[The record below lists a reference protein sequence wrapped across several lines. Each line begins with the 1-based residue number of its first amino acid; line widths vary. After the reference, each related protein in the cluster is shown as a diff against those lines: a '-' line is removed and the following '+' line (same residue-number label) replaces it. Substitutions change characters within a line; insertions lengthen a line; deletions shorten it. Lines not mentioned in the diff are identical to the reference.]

1 MDFVL
6 KQRLVG
12 AVVLV
17 ALGVIFIPM
26 LLEGPDDT
34 LVPELDQLP
43 ELVDPAPSRP
53 LEAFPTM
60 DTLPV
65 SPDTSVL
72 AADAAPDAEPVP
84 EPEPLAEPEPEP
96 EAQAEASAEVQ
107 GGPVAAE
114 SGVQPAPV
122 AEPAAQE
129 QQPAHAVDAE
139 PAAQEQQPAHAV
151 DAEPEAGPLGSWVVQ
166 VGSFSSQQN
175 AIGLRDKLRDGDFT
189 TQVEKVRV
197 AGKTHYRVRVG
208 PFLERDEAEQKRKQ
222 LADKFKLSGRV
233 LSYP

>member
-1 MDFVL
+1 MDPVL

-34 LVPELDQLP
+34 LVPELDELP

-53 LEAFPTM
+53 LDAFPTM
-60 DTLPV
+60 DTLPA

-72 AADAAPDAEPVP
+72 AADAAPDSEPRP
-84 EPEPLAEPEPEP
+84 EPEPLPEPETAPEP
-96 EAQAEASAEVQ
+96 EAEPEVQ
-107 GGPVAAE
+107 AAPGAAQ
-114 SGVQPAPV
+114 SRAQPSPA
-122 AEPAAQE
+122 AEPAPPEPPPAPQE
-129 QQPAHAVDAE
+129 PAAE
-139 PAAQEQQPAHAV
+139 PA
-151 DAEPEAGPLGSWVVQ
+151 AGPLGSWVVQ
-166 VGSFSSQQN
+166 VGSFSNESN
-175 AIGLRDKLRDGDFT
+175 AVGLRDKLRQGGFT

-197 AGKTHYRVRVG
+197 SGKTHYRVRVG
-208 PFLERDEAEQKRKQ
+208 PFLERDEAEQKRNQ

>member
-34 LVPELDQLP
+34 LVPELDELP

-53 LEAFPTM
+53 LDAFPTM

-72 AADAAPDAEPVP
+72 AADAEPDSELQS
-84 EPEPLAEPEPEP
+84 EPELLPAPEFEPEPESEP
-96 EAQAEASAEVQ
+96 EAEVQ
-107 GGPVAAE
+107 AGPAAAE
-114 SGVQPAPV
+114 SSVQPTAAAEPAAPEQPPAPQVPV
-122 AEPAAQE
+122 AEPA
-129 QQPAHAVDAE
+129 
-139 PAAQEQQPAHAV
+139 
-151 DAEPEAGPLGSWVVQ
+151 AGPLGSWVVQ
-166 VGSFSSQQN
+166 VGSFSNESN
-175 AIGLRDKLRDGDFT
+175 AVGLRDKLRQGGFT

-197 AGKTHYRVRVG
+197 SGKTHYRVRVG
-208 PFLERDEAEQKRKQ
+208 PFLERDEAEQKRNQ

>member
-1 MDFVL
+1 MDPVL

-34 LVPELDQLP
+34 LVPELDELP

-53 LEAFPTM
+53 LDAFPTM
-60 DTLPV
+60 DTLPA

-72 AADAAPDAEPVP
+72 AADAAPDSEPRP
-84 EPEPLAEPEPEP
+84 EPEPLPEP
-96 EAQAEASAEVQ
+96 EAAPEPEAEPEVQ
-107 GGPVAAE
+107 AAPGAAQ
-114 SGVQPAPV
+114 SRAQPSPA
-122 AEPAAQE
+122 AEPAPPE
-129 QQPAHAVDAE
+129 PPPAPQE
-139 PAAQEQQPAHAV
+139 PAAEAA
-151 DAEPEAGPLGSWVVQ
+151 AGPLGSWVVQ
-166 VGSFSSQQN
+166 VGSFSNESN
-175 AIGLRDKLRDGDFT
+175 AVGLRDKLRQGGFT

-197 AGKTHYRVRVG
+197 SGKTHYRVRVG
-208 PFLERDEAEQKRKQ
+208 PFLERDEAEQKRNQ

>member
-34 LVPELDQLP
+34 LVPELDELP

-53 LEAFPTM
+53 LDAFPTM
-60 DTLPV
+60 DTLPA

-72 AADAAPDAEPVP
+72 AADAAPDSEPRP
-84 EPEPLAEPEPEP
+84 EPEPLPEP
-96 EAQAEASAEVQ
+96 EAAPESEGAPEPEAEPEVQ
-107 GGPVAAE
+107 AAPGAAQ
-114 SGVQPAPV
+114 SRAQPSPA
-122 AEPAAQE
+122 AEPAAPE
-129 QQPAHAVDAE
+129 PPPAPQE
-139 PAAQEQQPAHAV
+139 PAAEAA
-151 DAEPEAGPLGSWVVQ
+151 AGPLGSWVVQ
-166 VGSFSSQQN
+166 VGSFSNESN
-175 AIGLRDKLRDGDFT
+175 AVGLRDKLRQGGFT

-197 AGKTHYRVRVG
+197 SGKTHYRVRVG
-208 PFLERDEAEQKRKQ
+208 PFLVRADAENSEKQ
-222 LADKFKLSGRV
+222 LLDKFSIKGRV

>member
-53 LEAFPTM
+53 LDAFPTM

-72 AADAAPDAEPVP
+72 AADAAPEAAPEADSESLP
-84 EPEPLAEPEPEP
+84 EPEPLPAPEFQPEPESEPEPEV
-96 EAQAEASAEVQ
+96 QAA
-107 GGPVAAE
+107 PAA
-114 SGVQPAPV
+114 
-122 AEPAAQE
+122 AEPAA
-129 QQPAHAVDAE
+129 PAPAPQE
-139 PAAQEQQPAHAV
+139 PA
-151 DAEPEAGPLGSWVVQ
+151 AEPEAGPLGSWVVQ

-175 AIGLRDKLRDGDFT
+175 AVGLRDKLRQGGFT

-222 LADKFKLSGRV
+222 LAGKFKLSGRV

>member
-1 MDFVL
+1 MDPVL

-34 LVPELDQLP
+34 LVPQLEQLP
-43 ELVDPAPSRP
+43 ELMDPGPSRP
-53 LEAFPTM
+53 LEAFPSM
-60 DTLPV
+60 DTLPA

-72 AADAAPDAEPVP
+72 AADTPSQREAEAPHP
-84 EPEPLAEPEPEP
+84 EPETEPEP
-96 EAQAEASAEVQ
+96 EAKPAPEPPPEPPVEAAAPAEAAPARAPEAAPPQ
-107 GGPVAAE
+107 APAAE
-114 SGVQPAPV
+114 PKTGV
-122 AEPAAQE
+122 
-129 QQPAHAVDAE
+129 
-139 PAAQEQQPAHAV
+139 
-151 DAEPEAGPLGSWVVQ
+151 LGSWVVQ

-175 AIGLRDKLRDGDFT
+175 AVGLRDKLRQGGFT

-197 AGKTHYRVRVG
+197 DGKTHYRVRVG
-208 PFLERDEAEQKRKQ
+208 PFLERDQAEQSRRQ
-222 LADKFKLSGRV
+222 LADKFKLNGRV

>member
-1 MDFVL
+1 MDVVL

-43 ELVDPAPSRP
+43 ELMDPGPSRP

-60 DTLPV
+60 DTLPA

-72 AADAAPDAEPVP
+72 AADAALEPEVLAP
-84 EPEPLAEPEPEP
+84 EPEPLPDVAE
-96 EAQAEASAEVQ
+96 
-107 GGPVAAE
+107 G
-114 SGVQPAPV
+114 APP
-122 AEPAAQE
+122 EPAAE
-129 QQPAHAVDAE
+129 AAAE
-139 PAAQEQQPAHAV
+139 PQPPPATAPGKATPAQPPASQPPSAK
-151 DAEPEAGPLGSWVVQ
+151 PKAGALGSWVVQ
-166 VGSFSSQQN
+166 VGSFSNQQN
-175 AIGLRDKLRDGDFT
+175 ALALRDKLRQGGFT

-197 AGKTHYRVRVG
+197 DAKTHYRVRVG
-208 PFLERDEAEQKRKQ
+208 PFLERDEAEQSRKQ
-222 LADKFKLSGRV
+222 VADKFKLSGRV

>member
-1 MDFVL
+1 MDSVL

-34 LVPELDQLP
+34 LVPELDELP

-53 LEAFPTM
+53 LDAFPTM
-60 DTLPV
+60 DTLPA

-72 AADAAPDAEPVP
+72 AADAAPDSEPRP
-84 EPEPLAEPEPEP
+84 EPEPLPEP
-96 EAQAEASAEVQ
+96 EAAPEPEAEPEVQ
-107 GGPVAAE
+107 AAPGAAQ
-114 SGVQPAPV
+114 SRAQPSPA
-122 AEPAAQE
+122 AEPAPPE
-129 QQPAHAVDAE
+129 PPPAPAAE
-139 PAAQEQQPAHAV
+139 PA
-151 DAEPEAGPLGSWVVQ
+151 AGPLGSWVVQ
-166 VGSFSSQQN
+166 VGSFSNESN
-175 AIGLRDKLRDGDFT
+175 AVGLRDKLRQGGFT

-197 AGKTHYRVRVG
+197 SGKTHYRVRVG
-208 PFLERDEAEQKRKQ
+208 PFLERDEAEQKRNQ

>member
-34 LVPELDQLP
+34 LVPELDELP

-53 LEAFPTM
+53 LDAFPTM

-72 AADAAPDAEPVP
+72 AADAVPDSEPLS
-84 EPEPLAEPEPEP
+84 EPEPLPAPEFQPEPESEPEPEV
-96 EAQAEASAEVQ
+96 QAAPA
-107 GGPVAAE
+107 AAE
-114 SGVQPAPV
+114 SRVQPSPA
-122 AEPAAQE
+122 AEPAAPAPAPQE
-129 QQPAHAVDAE
+129 PAAE
-139 PAAQEQQPAHAV
+139 PA
-151 DAEPEAGPLGSWVVQ
+151 AGPLGSWVVQ
-166 VGSFSSQQN
+166 VGSFSNESN
-175 AIGLRDKLRDGDFT
+175 AVGLRDKLRQGGFT

-197 AGKTHYRVRVG
+197 SGKTHYRVRVG
-208 PFLERDEAEQKRKQ
+208 PFLERDEAEQKRNQ

>member
-1 MDFVL
+1 MDVVL

-34 LVPELDQLP
+34 LVPELGQLP
-43 ELVDPAPSRP
+43 ELMDPGPGQP

-60 DTLPV
+60 DTLPAA
-65 SPDTSVL
+65 PDTSVL
-72 AADAAPDAEPVP
+72 AADAEPEPQPLAPESELEPVSEPELQPGSAAETPQEPVP
-84 EPEPLAEPEPEP
+84 QAQNEPATAPDKTTSTPAPASVPRAP
-96 EAQAEASAEVQ
+96 AAEAQ
-107 GGPVAAE
+107 
-114 SGVQPAPV
+114 
-122 AEPAAQE
+122 
-129 QQPAHAVDAE
+129 
-139 PAAQEQQPAHAV
+139 
-151 DAEPEAGPLGSWVVQ
+151 AGPLGSWVVQ

-175 AIGLRDKLRDGDFT
+175 AVGLRDKLRQGGFT

-197 AGKTHYRVRVG
+197 DGKTHYRVRVG
-208 PFLERDEAEQKRKQ
+208 PFLQRDEAERSRKQ

>member
-1 MDFVL
+1 MDSVL

-34 LVPELDQLP
+34 LVPELDELP
-43 ELVDPAPSRP
+43 ELVDPGPSRP

-60 DTLPV
+60 DSLPA

-72 AADAAPDAEPVP
+72 AADAAPEPEAPAP
-84 EPEPLAEPEPEP
+84 EPESLPEVEPDLAAEPPIEAPTPEEAV
-96 EAQAEASAEVQ
+96 EAQ
-107 GGPVAAE
+107 P
-114 SGVQPAPV
+114 PAGSEQ
-122 AEPAAQE
+122 ALSAAQP
-129 QQPAHAVDAE
+129 PAS
-139 PAAQEQQPAHAV
+139 P
-151 DAEPEAGPLGSWVVQ
+151 PESPPTEAKAGLLGSWVVQ
-166 VGSFSSQQN
+166 VGSFSNQQN
-175 AIGLRDKLRDGDFT
+175 AVALRDKLRKGGFT

-197 AGKTHYRVRVG
+197 EGKTHYRVRVG
-208 PFLERDEAEQKRKQ
+208 PFLERGEAEQSLKQ
-222 LADKFKLSGRV
+222 LGEKFELGGRV

>member
-34 LVPELDQLP
+34 LVPELDELP

-53 LEAFPTM
+53 LDAFPTM

-72 AADAAPDAEPVP
+72 AADAAPDSEPVP
-84 EPEPLAEPEPEP
+84 EPEPLPEPEPEP
-96 EAQAEASAEVQ
+96 EAASEPDPGLQA
-107 GGPVAAE
+107 GPAAAE
-114 SGVQPAPV
+114 SGAQTSPA
-122 AEPAAQE
+122 AEPAAPEQPPAPQE
-129 QQPAHAVDAE
+129 PAAE
-139 PAAQEQQPAHAV
+139 PA
-151 DAEPEAGPLGSWVVQ
+151 AGPLGSWVVQ
-166 VGSFSSQQN
+166 VGSFSNESN
-175 AIGLRDKLRDGDFT
+175 ALGLRDKLRQGGFT

-208 PFLERDEAEQKRKQ
+208 PFLERDAAEQKRKQ

>member
-53 LEAFPTM
+53 LDAFPTM

-72 AADAAPDAEPVP
+72 AADAAPEGDS
-84 EPEPLAEPEPEP
+84 EPLPEPEP
-96 EAQAEASAEVQ
+96 EAEPEAEPEVRA
-107 GGPVAAE
+107 GPAAAE

-122 AEPAAQE
+122 AEQAAPEQPPA
-129 QQPAHAVDAE
+129 PAPQV
-139 PAAQEQQPAHAV
+139 PA
-151 DAEPEAGPLGSWVVQ
+151 AEPEAGPLGSWVVQ

-175 AIGLRDKLRDGDFT
+175 AVGLRDKLRQGGFT

-222 LADKFKLSGRV
+222 LAGKFKLSGRV

>member
-96 EAQAEASAEVQ
+96 EAQAEAQAEVQ

-129 QQPAHAVDAE
+129 QQPAHAA
-139 PAAQEQQPAHAV
+139 

-208 PFLERDEAEQKRKQ
+208 PFLERGEAEQKRKQ

>member
-34 LVPELDQLP
+34 LVPELDELP

-53 LEAFPTM
+53 LDAFPTM
-60 DTLPV
+60 DTLPA

-72 AADAAPDAEPVP
+72 AADAAPDSEPRP
-84 EPEPLAEPEPEP
+84 EPEPLPEP
-96 EAQAEASAEVQ
+96 EAAPEVQ
-107 GGPVAAE
+107 AAPGAAQ
-114 SGVQPAPV
+114 SRAQPSPA
-122 AEPAAQE
+122 AEPAAPE
-129 QQPAHAVDAE
+129 PPPAPQE
-139 PAAQEQQPAHAV
+139 PAAEAA
-151 DAEPEAGPLGSWVVQ
+151 AGPLGSWVVQ
-166 VGSFSSQQN
+166 VGSFSNESN
-175 AIGLRDKLRDGDFT
+175 AVGLRDKLRQGGFT

-197 AGKTHYRVRVG
+197 SGKTHYRVRVG
-208 PFLERDEAEQKRKQ
+208 PFLERDEAEQKRNQ

>member
-1 MDFVL
+1 MDSVL

-26 LLEGPDDT
+26 LLEGPNDT

-53 LEAFPTM
+53 LDAFPTM

-72 AADAAPDAEPVP
+72 AADTA
-84 EPEPLAEPEPEP
+84 PEPLEPAPEREAPAP
-96 EAQAEASAEVQ
+96 EL
-107 GGPVAAE
+107 
-114 SGVQPAPV
+114 QPAPAPAPQPDQAAKPPVEV
-122 AEPAAQE
+122 AEPA
-129 QQPAHAVDAE
+129 QPVSSKADAE
-139 PAAQEQQPAHAV
+139 PAQAPASPPPSSPGTPKSGA
-151 DAEPEAGPLGSWVVQ
+151 LGSWVLQ
-166 VGSFSSQQN
+166 VGSFSSQPS
-175 AIGLRDKLRDGDFT
+175 ALALRDKLRDGGFT

-197 AGKTHYRVRVG
+197 KGKTYYRVRVG
-208 PFLERDEAEQKRKQ
+208 PFLERHEAEQSLKQ
-222 LADKFKLSGRV
+222 VAKKFKLSGRV

>member
-1 MDFVL
+1 MDPVL

-34 LVPELDQLP
+34 LVPELDELP

-53 LEAFPTM
+53 LDAFPTM
-60 DTLPV
+60 DTLPA

-72 AADAAPDAEPVP
+72 AADAAPDSEPRP
-84 EPEPLAEPEPEP
+84 EPEPLPEP
-96 EAQAEASAEVQ
+96 EAAPEPEAEPEVQ
-107 GGPVAAE
+107 AAPGAAQ
-114 SGVQPAPV
+114 SRAQPSPA
-122 AEPAAQE
+122 AEPAAPEPPPAPQE
-129 QQPAHAVDAE
+129 PAAE
-139 PAAQEQQPAHAV
+139 PA
-151 DAEPEAGPLGSWVVQ
+151 AGPLGSWVVQ
-166 VGSFSSQQN
+166 VGSFSNESN
-175 AIGLRDKLRDGDFT
+175 AVGLRDKLRQGGFT

-197 AGKTHYRVRVG
+197 SGKTHYRVRVG
-208 PFLERDEAEQKRKQ
+208 PFLERDEAEQKRNQ

>member
-34 LVPELDQLP
+34 LVPELDELP

-53 LEAFPTM
+53 LDAFPTM
-60 DTLPV
+60 DTLPA

-72 AADAAPDAEPVP
+72 AADAAPDSEPRP
-84 EPEPLAEPEPEP
+84 EPEPLPEP
-96 EAQAEASAEVQ
+96 EAAPEPEAEPEVQ
-107 GGPVAAE
+107 AAPGAAQ
-114 SGVQPAPV
+114 SRAQPSPA
-122 AEPAAQE
+122 AEPAPPE
-129 QQPAHAVDAE
+129 PPPAPAAE
-139 PAAQEQQPAHAV
+139 PA
-151 DAEPEAGPLGSWVVQ
+151 AGPLGSWVVQ
-166 VGSFSSQQN
+166 VGSFSNESN
-175 AIGLRDKLRDGDFT
+175 AVGLRDKLRQGGFT

-197 AGKTHYRVRVG
+197 SGKTHYRVRVG
-208 PFLERDEAEQKRKQ
+208 PFLERDEAEQKRNQ

>member
-53 LEAFPTM
+53 LDAFPTM

-72 AADAAPDAEPVP
+72 AADAAPEADSEPVP
-84 EPEPLAEPEPEP
+84 EPEPLPEP
-96 EAQAEASAEVQ
+96 EAEPEVQ
-107 GGPVAAE
+107 AGPVAAE

-122 AEPAAQE
+122 AEQAAPEQPPAPAPQVPAAE
-129 QQPAHAVDAE
+129 T
-139 PAAQEQQPAHAV
+139 
-151 DAEPEAGPLGSWVVQ
+151 EAGPLGSWVVQ

-175 AIGLRDKLRDGDFT
+175 AVGLRDKLRQGGFT

-222 LADKFKLSGRV
+222 LAGKFKLSGRV